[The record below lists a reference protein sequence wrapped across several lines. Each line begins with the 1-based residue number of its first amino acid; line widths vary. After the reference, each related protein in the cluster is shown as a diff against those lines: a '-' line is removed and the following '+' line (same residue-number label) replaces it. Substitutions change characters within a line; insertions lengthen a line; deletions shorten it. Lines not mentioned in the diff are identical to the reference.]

1 MALKPVHA
9 LVGNDLFLQLE
20 KLAELQRAAGKE
32 AQRIDV
38 DGETAQLGDVL
49 DELRSFAMFSA
60 SKFVVVRNADEF
72 IKRYR
77 EQVEEYVQK
86 PAAGSVL
93 VLRVSSLPSNQRI
106 YKYITAN
113 GQVHECEAPKSLR
126 EWIVNRA
133 KSAHQLAIKPDAA
146 ALLLDLVG
154 ADLGRLDNEL
164 AKLAIQTNGV
174 ADAKTV
180 SEAVSFQREQ
190 EMWDMTNEVA
200 AGNIG
205 EALRRW
211 RHLCQLDSSAE
222 FRAVTWLG
230 MWLEKVRRALQLRR
244 EGKND
249 FAIAKELKI
258 WPMDQQKP
266 FFQTASSIGENGAG
280 RLIELLT
287 DIDYRSK
294 NGLGDMKENVE
305 RFLLSVKEL

>member
-1 MALKPVHA
+1 MAKPAYA
-9 LVGNDLFLQLE
+9 LVGADAFLQT
-20 KLAELQRAAGKE
+20 QRLREIVAQLPKDAA
-32 AQRIDV
+32 RIDV
-38 DGETAQLGDVL
+38 DGERAELADGL
-49 DELRSFAMFSA
+49 DELRSFAMFGGG
-60 SKFVVVRNADEF
+60 KVVVVGNGDEF
-72 IKRYR
+72 ITRFR
-77 EQVEEYVQK
+77 EQLEAYCEHS
-86 PAAGSVL
+86 ADSATL
-93 VLRVSSLPSNQRI
+93 VLRVNSLPKNQRI
-106 YKYITAN
+106 AKIIAKT
-113 GQVHECEAPKSLR
+113 GEIIECAAPKDGAIVP
-126 EWIVNRA
+126 WILSRA
-133 KSAHQLAIKPDAA
+133 KGHHKLTVTPQAA
-146 ALLLDLVG
+146 EVLKDLIG

-164 AKLAIQTNGV
+164 AKLALQTDGV
-174 ADAKTV
+174 ADAKAV
-180 SEAVSFQREQ
+180 SAAVSFQREQ

-200 AGNIG
+200 AGNIA

-266 FFQTASSIGENGAG
+266 FFQTTSNIGEAGAG

-294 NGLGDMKENVE
+294 NGLGDMMENVE
-305 RFLLSVKEL
+305 RFLLSVKS

>member
-1 MALKPVHA
+1 MPLKPVHA
-9 LVGNDLFLQLE
+9 LVGSDLFLQLE

-38 DGETAQLGDVL
+38 DGETAQLGEVL

-60 SKFVVVRNADEF
+60 SKFVVVRNADDL

-86 PAAGSVL
+86 PSAGSVL

-106 YKYITAN
+106 YKYIVAN
-113 GQVHECEAPKSLR
+113 GQVHDCEAPKKLG

-133 KSAHQLAIKPDAA
+133 KSAHKLSIKPDAA

-154 ADLGRLDNEL
+154 PDLGRLDNEL

-174 ADAKTV
+174 ADAKAV

-200 AGNIG
+200 AGNIA

-244 EGKND
+244 EG
-249 FAIAKELKI
+249 
-258 WPMDQQKP
+258 
-266 FFQTASSIGENGAG
+266 
-280 RLIELLT
+280 
-287 DIDYRSK
+287 
-294 NGLGDMKENVE
+294 
-305 RFLLSVKEL
+305 

>member
-1 MALKPVHA
+1 MALKPVYA

-38 DGETAQLGDVL
+38 DGEAAQLGEVL

-77 EQVEEYVQK
+77 EQVEDYVQK
-86 PAAGSVL
+86 PSAGSVL

-106 YKYITAN
+106 YKYIIAN
-113 GQVHECEAPKSLR
+113 GQVHDCEAPKNIR

-133 KSAHQLAIKPDAA
+133 KTAHKLTIKPDAA
-146 ALLLDLVG
+146 ALLLDMIG

-164 AKLAIQTNGV
+164 AKLALQTNGV
-174 ADAKTV
+174 ADAKAV

-200 AGNIG
+200 AGNIA

-249 FAIAKELKI
+249 FVIARELKI

-266 FFQTASSIGENGAG
+266 FFQTASNIGESGAG

-305 RFLLSVKEL
+305 RFLLSVKT

>member
-1 MALKPVHA
+1 
-9 LVGNDLFLQLE
+9 
-20 KLAELQRAAGKE
+20 
-32 AQRIDV
+32 
-38 DGETAQLGDVL
+38 LGAVL

-60 SKFVVVRNADEF
+60 SKFVVVRNADEL

-77 EQVEEYVQK
+77 ERVEEYVQK
-86 PAAGSVL
+86 PSAGSVL
-93 VLRVSSLPSNQRI
+93 VLRVSSLPSNLRI
-106 YKYITAN
+106 YKFITAN
-113 GQVHECEAPKSLR
+113 GQVHDCEAPKKLG
-126 EWIVNRA
+126 EWIVLRA
-133 KSAHQLAIKPDAA
+133 KNAHKLTIKPDAA

-164 AKLAIQTNGV
+164 AKLALQTNGV
-174 ADAKTV
+174 ADAKSV

-200 AGNIG
+200 AGNIA

-258 WPMDQQKP
+258 WPMDQQRP
-266 FFQTASSIGENGAG
+266 FFQTASSIGEAGAG

-287 DIDYRSK
+287 DIDFRSK

-305 RFLLSVKEL
+305 RFLLSVKE

>member
-1 MALKPVHA
+1 MPIKPVHA
-9 LVGNDLFLQLE
+9 LVGGDLFLQLE
-20 KLAELQRAAGKE
+20 KLSELQRAAGKD

-38 DGETAQLGDVL
+38 DGESAQLGDVL
-49 DELRSFAMFSA
+49 DELRSFAMFST
-60 SKFVVVRNADEF
+60 SKFVAVRNADEF

-77 EQVEEYVQK
+77 EQVEDYAQK

-93 VLRVSSLPSNQRI
+93 VLRVNSLPSNQKI
-106 YKYITAN
+106 YKYIVAN
-113 GQVHECEAPKSLR
+113 GQVHDCEAPKNMR
-126 EWIVNRA
+126 EWIANRA
-133 KSAHQLAIKPDAA
+133 KTAHKLMVKPDAA
-146 ALLLDLVG
+146 AMLLDLVG
-154 ADLGRLDNEL
+154 PDLGRLDNEL
-164 AKLAIQTNGV
+164 AKLALQTNGV

-180 SEAVSFQREQ
+180 SAAVSFQREQ

-200 AGNIG
+200 AGNIA

-249 FAIAKELKI
+249 FVIAKELKI

-266 FFQTASSIGENGAG
+266 VFQTASNIGEAGAG

-287 DIDYRSK
+287 DIDYLAK
-294 NGLGDMKENVE
+294 NGLGDRK
-305 RFLLSVKEL
+305 

>member
-20 KLAELQRAAGKE
+20 KLFELQRAAGKE

-38 DGETAQLGDVL
+38 DGETAQLGEVL

-60 SKFVVVRNADEF
+60 SKFVVVRSADEF

-86 PAAGSVL
+86 PSAGSVL

-106 YKYITAN
+106 YKYIIAN
-113 GQVHECEAPKSLR
+113 GQVHDCEAPKNIR

-133 KSAHQLAIKPDAA
+133 KTAHKLTIKPDAA
-146 ALLLDLVG
+146 ALLLDVVG

-164 AKLAIQTNGV
+164 AKLALQTNGV
-174 ADAKTV
+174 ADAKAV
-180 SEAVSFQREQ
+180 SQAVSFQREQ

-200 AGNIG
+200 AGNIA

-230 MWLEKVRRALQLRR
+230 MWLEKVRRALALRR
-244 EGKND
+244 EGEKD
-249 FAIAKELKI
+249 FLVAKELKI
-258 WPMDQQKP
+258 LAVDQQKAL
-266 FFQTASSIGENGAG
+266 FSTAADIWGGGGGGVVEVPAG
-280 RLIELLT
+280 ICL
-287 DIDYRSK
+287 
-294 NGLGDMKENVE
+294 
-305 RFLLSVKEL
+305 

>member
-1 MALKPVHA
+1 MALKPIHA

-20 KLAELQRAAGKE
+20 KLAELQRAAGSQ

-38 DGETAQLGDVL
+38 DGESAQLGEVL

-60 SKFVVVRNADEF
+60 SKFVVVRNADDL

-86 PAAGSVL
+86 PSAGSVL
-93 VLRVSSLPSNQRI
+93 VLRLSSLPSNQRI
-106 YKYITAN
+106 YKYIVAN
-113 GQVHECEAPKSLR
+113 GQVHDCEAPKDVR
-126 EWIVNRA
+126 GWIINRA
-133 KSAHQLAIKPDAA
+133 KTAHKLTMKPDAA
-146 ALLLDLVG
+146 AMLLDLVG

-164 AKLAIQTNGV
+164 AKLALQTDGV

-180 SEAVSFQREQ
+180 SAAVSFQREQ

-230 MWLEKVRRALQLRR
+230 LWLEKVRRALQLRR

-249 FAIAKELKI
+249 FVIAKELKI
-258 WPMDQQKP
+258 WPMDQQRP
-266 FFQTASSIGENGAG
+266 FFQTASSIGEAGAG

-305 RFLLSVKEL
+305 RFLLSVKS

>member
-1 MALKPVHA
+1 MPLKPVHA

-20 KLAELQRAAGKE
+20 KLSELQRAAGKD

-38 DGETAQLGDVL
+38 DGESAQLGEVL

-60 SKFVVVRNADEF
+60 SKFVVVRNADDF

-77 EQVEEYVQK
+77 EQVEEYVER
-86 PAAGSVL
+86 PSAGSVL

-106 YKYITAN
+106 YKYIVAN
-113 GQVHECEAPKSLR
+113 GQVHDCEAPKKLG
-126 EWIVNRA
+126 EWIINRA
-133 KSAHQLAIKPDAA
+133 KGTHKLAIKPDAA
-146 ALLLDLVG
+146 ALLLDLIG
-154 ADLGRLDNEL
+154 PDLGRLDNEL
-164 AKLAIQTNGV
+164 AKLALQTNGV
-174 ADAKTV
+174 ADAKAV

-200 AGNIG
+200 AGNIA

-249 FAIAKELKI
+249 FTIARELKI
-258 WPMDQQKP
+258 WPMDQQRP
-266 FFQTASSIGENGAG
+266 FFQTASNIGEGGAD

-287 DIDYRSK
+287 DIDFRSK

-305 RFLLSVKEL
+305 RFLLSVRS

>member
-1 MALKPVHA
+1 MPLKPVHA

-20 KLAELQRAAGKE
+20 KLSELQRAAGKD

-38 DGETAQLGDVL
+38 DGESAQLGEVL

-60 SKFVVVRNADEF
+60 SKFVVVRNADDF

-77 EQVEEYVQK
+77 EQVEEYVEK
-86 PAAGSVL
+86 PSAGSVL

-106 YKYITAN
+106 YKYIVAN
-113 GQVHECEAPKSLR
+113 GQVHDCEAPKKLG
-126 EWIVNRA
+126 EWIINRA
-133 KSAHQLAIKPDAA
+133 KSTHKLAIKPDAA
-146 ALLLDLVG
+146 ALLLDLIG
-154 ADLGRLDNEL
+154 PDLGRLDNEL

-174 ADAKTV
+174 ADAKAV

-200 AGNIG
+200 AGNIA

-249 FAIAKELKI
+249 FTIARELKI
-258 WPMDQQKP
+258 WPMDQQRP
-266 FFQTASSIGENGAG
+266 FFQTASNIGEGGAD

-305 RFLLSVKEL
+305 RFLLSVAK